1 MSQDVVLA
9 YIKQEKHILQS
20 TLRKLLEKD
29 GYNTSGLAAEVFALR
44 KKKEIGRIAALKEQ
58 SWWLFP
64 F

>member
-20 TLRKLLEKD
+20 TLRKRLEKD

-44 KKKEIGRIAALKEQ
+44 KKKR
-58 SWWLFP
+58 
-64 F
+64 